1 MTKRWAAVLSSLGY
15 FGAVTSGESDQE
27 KRPENHP
34 ALLNCPSEAGFTVN
48 SVHYSGTYTRNS
60 NTYQYAKNIWTGLIG
75 VNGYPLWKREKCQ
88 KPSAMFNIIDYR
100 KINSSGVWGGYHYLS
115 SSHLTLTG
123 AAFSRHNGN
132 ANVLYVDAHA
142 AAISVSGLETPTGNR
157 DTEPEFY
164 YALPAGWR

>member
-15 FGAVTSGESDQE
+15 FGSITAGESDHA
-27 KRPENHP
+27 KRPENYP
-34 ALLNCPSEAGFTVN
+34 ALLNCPSEAGFTVD
-48 SVHYSGTYTRNS
+48 SVHYPGTYTRNS